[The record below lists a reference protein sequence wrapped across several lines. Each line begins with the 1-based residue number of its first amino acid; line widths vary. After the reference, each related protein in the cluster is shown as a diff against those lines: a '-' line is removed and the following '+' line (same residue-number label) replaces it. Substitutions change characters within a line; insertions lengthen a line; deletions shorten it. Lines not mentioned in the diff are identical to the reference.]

1 MTFKDLALS
10 LILCVILITGI
21 VLIGTFGKSKE
32 QVPPIENF
40 KFKTVKIEG
49 NEFLYGKLNRDLV
62 LIPKCKCNCQNSDTI
77 KIAK

>member
-1 MTFKDLALS
+1 MSAKELIFSFLVSIFLVSAIMT
-10 LILCVILITGI
+10 
-21 VLIGTFGKSKE
+21 IGSINRVE
-32 QVPPIENF
+32 VPEIEKV

-77 KIAK
+77 KISK

>member
-1 MTFKDLALS
+1 MTAKE
-10 LILCVILITGI
+10 LIFSFLVSVFLVSAIMT
-21 VLIGTFGKSKE
+21 IGSFSINRVE
-32 QVPPIENF
+32 VPEIEKV

-77 KIAK
+77 KISK